1 MEYEN
6 IYNTISEIL
15 NNVRGNYNILEEQID
30 IDLQTEYFEY
40 SKNYKSL
47 KTEEEI
53 LEKRENIFKDHVNEE
68 EKKNLFVE
76 LASIESVVAYRTI
89 EKYLEKPETNFMKD
103 WATLAFQ
110 ESRMLIESKLLD
122 ENQIFISTGLGGK
135 NGKLRYFVVF
145 IAKNKDFSEFE
156 RKIVRDE
163 LQYHFKAVHSEL
175 EEIEFNRQYSSILA
189 IVPLHIPV
197 KKLFDEIVNEC
208 NQFGDFINKD
218 FIITNVRKFTVEEV
232 ESHLRVN

>member
-15 NNVRGNYNILEEQID
+15 NNVKGNYNILEEQID

-40 SKNYKSL
+40 SKNYSGAKS
-47 KTEEEI
+47 EQEI
-53 LEKRENIFKDHVNEE
+53 LETRNNIFEKDIDEE
-68 EKKNLFVE
+68 EKKNLFIE
-76 LASIESVVAYRTI
+76 LASLESIIAYRTI
-89 EKYLEKPETNFMKD
+89 EKYLKKPETNFMKD

-135 NGKLRYFVVF
+135 NGKLRYFIVF
-145 IAKNKDFSEFE
+145 LSKKKTFSKLE
-156 RKIVRDE
+156 KKVIKDE
-163 LQYHFKAVHSEL
+163 LLFRFKKNNSEL
-175 EEIEFNRQYSSILA
+175 EELNFSKKYTSILA
-189 IVPLHIPV
+189 VVPLNVSV
-197 KKLFDEIVNEC
+197 KKLFEDIIDEC

-218 FIITNVRKFTVEEV
+218 FIITNVRKLSFEEV
-232 ESHLRVN
+232 ESHLSAN